1 MKLNHIS
8 KSILAV
14 LFLTSSVLSKD
25 IAPDFNLRS
34 PEGKL
39 LNLKSMLKDGPVLL
53 DFWATWCKP
62 CVNTMLKLQRVY
74 DDYKDQGLTVVGV
87 NEDGPR
93 SQSKVKPFL
102 RARKLMFPIALDSD
116 GGLMKRMRVTALPTT
131 ILVDRDCEIVYRHV
145 GSTEGSEKGLIEA
158 IRSALIQKP
167 ADSEGESSE

>member
-1 MKLNHIS
+1 MKLSHIS
-8 KSILAV
+8 KSILVV
-14 LFLTSSVLSKD
+14 LFLTSPVLSKD
-25 IAPDFNLRS
+25 TAPDFNLRS
-34 PEGKL
+34 PEGKR

-62 CVNTMLKLQRVY
+62 CVKAMLKLQQVY

-93 SQSKVKPFL
+93 GQSKVKPFL
-102 RARKLMFPIALDSD
+102 RARKLTFPIALDSD

-131 ILVDRDCEIVYRHV
+131 ILVDRNGEIVYRQA
-145 GSTEGSEKGLIEA
+145 GFTKESGKGLIEA
-158 IRSALIQKP
+158 IRSTLTQKS